1 MISEDS
7 KRKEQERL
15 RKQHQRAKKRAIED
29 GNYVFTPI
37 EVAKKHLEEMAE
49 PSLEDL
55 FLNEDIAS
63 KLTADDRR
71 PL

>member
-37 EVAKKHLEEMAE
+37 EVAKKYLEEMAE